1 MQNKAVLYAK
11 IRNYC
16 VLMKESMEMWIIT
29 KALKITINKIKFDI
43 LHILDDVII
52 TSTTIIITAVSVKT
66 DFLFQDLKSTS
77 SPRYQHQ
84 RMHEGLP
91 VPKERFQFIRT
102 DRNPGSWLWMPRRLS
117 CKYTIE
123 RFLINKQEPYLS

>member
-11 IRNYC
+11 VRNYC
-16 VLMKESMEMWIIT
+16 VLMKESMKMGIT
-29 KALKITINKIKFDI
+29 IKLLKITINKIKFYI
-43 LHILDDVII
+43 LHMQGDIII
-52 TSTTIIITAVSVKT
+52 TSTTIIITAVSVKI
-66 DFLFQDLKSTS
+66 DFLFQDLKSTP
-77 SPRYQHQ
+77 SPGYQLQ

-117 CKYTIE
+117 RKYTIE
-123 RFLINKQEPYLS
+123 KFLINRQEAYLS